1 MIAAFLLTAALSQPS
16 TANPQYQG
24 ILAAASYEHQE
35 HVKHDE
41 HLAYENNLKTQHI
54 AYENK
59 LRVQHIAYENNLH
72 TQHIAYENS
81 LRAQESVQSA
91 PQTPRVASIQPSPAP
106 APRATPPVSSASG
119 GGYLARVAEAE
130 STDNPDAVNGDHWGL
145 YQMTENLWV
154 LGGGNPADYGS
165 ASAGEQTQVA
175 QRVVTDDINGGTQN
189 WQPYD
194 HVAP

>member
-41 HLAYENNLKTQHI
+41 HLAYENNLKAQH
-54 AYENK
+54 
-59 LRVQHIAYENNLH
+59 LAYENNLKA
-72 TQHIAYENS
+72 QYIAYENS
-81 LRAQESVQSA
+81 LRAQEAVQSA
-91 PQTPRVASIQPSPAP
+91 PQAPRVASIQPSPAP

-119 GGYLARVAEAE
+119 GSYLARVAEAE